1 MSRDLVKA
9 AKDAVINGDEEAAAA
24 VANEAISSGIDL
36 FRLIDD
42 GLTAG
47 MTDIGEQFAKEEIS
61 LPYVMI
67 AAQAMTTA
75 MDILE
80 PHLPVKEGKKGKV
93 IIGTI
98 EGDIHDIGKSIVAT
112 MLRING
118 FEVFD
123 LGRDVPVETFIEK
136 AGEMDADIIATST
149 LMTTTMMGQKLIEE
163 KLSAAGLRAKVKT
176 MVGGAPVNKE
186 WAQRI
191 GADAY
196 GENAMDAVAMANEL
210 LL

>member
-9 AKDAVINGDEEAAAA
+9 AKDAVINGDEEAAAV

-136 AGEMDADIIATST
+136 AREMDADIIATST

-196 GENAMDAVAMANEL
+196 GENAMDAVTIANEL
-210 LL
+210 L